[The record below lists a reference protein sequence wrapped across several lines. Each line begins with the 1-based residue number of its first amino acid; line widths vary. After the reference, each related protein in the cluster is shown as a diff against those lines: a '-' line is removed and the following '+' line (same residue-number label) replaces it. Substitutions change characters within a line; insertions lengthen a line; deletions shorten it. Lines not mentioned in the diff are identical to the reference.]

1 MSFFSIAKG
10 FHKLSSHPPPELTQ
24 KELDRLRAITIYKK
38 TKDVSLVCKT
48 YGISRATL
56 YRWLRR
62 YDPKD
67 LNTLRNKSRRP
78 KRLRKP
84 KWSYE
89 LIIAVKGLRQLYPRW
104 GKEKL
109 VVLVGKEGF
118 KTSASTVGR
127 IIGYLKHRGDVVE
140 PKGNC
145 ISAKRRPQRPYAVR
159 KPKDYEASEA
169 GDIVQID
176 TLDIRPTPGVILK
189 QFTARDVISK
199 WDIIEARTRATSRTA
214 KEFLDTVHR
223 GMPFKIKA
231 IQVDGGSEFYSEF
244 EQECQ
249 RTGIKLFVLP
259 PKSPKLNGCV
269 ERAQRTHTEE
279 FYEVN
284 DCPLGLCLN
293 SIKNLVIGTTST
305 TASDLIRHWAT
316 GRHCNFSK
324 TRALSIPITPQIC
337 LICPEPIHL
346 LAKKFKRC

>member
-1 MSFFSIAKG
+1 MIVFSIAKG
-10 FHKLSSHPPPELTQ
+10 FHKLTKNIPPELSP
-24 KELDRLRAITIYKK
+24 KELDRLRAITIYLK

-48 YGISRATL
+48 FGISRATL
-56 YRWLRR
+56 YRWLKR
-62 YDPKD
+62 YEPKD
-67 LNTLRNKSRRP
+67 LRSLRDKSRRP

-176 TLDIRPTPGVILK
+176 TLDIRPTPGVVLK

-199 WDIIEARTRATSRTA
+199 WDVIEARTRATSRTA

-249 RTGIKLFVLP
+249 RVQSLMGV
-259 PKSPKLNGCV
+259 
-269 ERAQRTHTEE
+269 
-279 FYEVN
+279 
-284 DCPLGLCLN
+284 
-293 SIKNLVIGTTST
+293 
-305 TASDLIRHWAT
+305 
-316 GRHCNFSK
+316 
-324 TRALSIPITPQIC
+324 
-337 LICPEPIHL
+337 
-346 LAKKFKRC
+346 